1 MITAVV
7 NKKVELIE
15 KGLDVMSQDTDNRL
29 FEQRRVEKVVE
40 EINDKEEKLYV
51 RSAGLKE
58 SVVELRKTFWDDVT
72 VNVDEPDDIIET
84 QESIKQQAALLSEK
98 ERFHGK
104 ISEELQT
111 LQRLRN
117 TPYFGRIDF
126 IEDPGTEKDSIYI
139 GIASLMDHAEEDFL
153 VYDWRAPISSLYYDY
168 SPGPA
173 HYQTL
178 DSTIFGEI
186 TLKRQFIIKQGI
198 IEGMFDTGVTIG
210 DELLQQAL
218 GNNASTTMKNIVAT
232 IQKEQNKIIRNERSK
247 LLIVQGVAGSGKT
260 SAALQRIAYLMYRH
274 REELHA
280 DNVVLFS
287 PNPLFSSY
295 ISNVLPELGETN
307 VRQMTFLDYSSKGIG
322 DKLTIE
328 SPFEQMEYVLTQ
340 KESEHYPIRMK
351 SMDYLSTLDFKQLI
365 DSYTTALIEN
375 GIEFKPIKFRGRTL
389 IAKEQIHAYFYS
401 LDKEIAIPNKMEMVS
416 KWLLQEL
423 SKYQQQELAED
434 WVMEQIELLD
444 KEDYMRAYHR
454 AEEQM
459 QSSTVQD
466 EEKIL
471 RRYMVRRFFQP
482 LKKRVKQLA
491 FVNILAT
498 YQQLFTEWN
507 PKELPNDWQDI
518 RAQIATDLA
527 QKFLTWENATPYLYF
542 KGRLLG
548 DSADRSVRQLI
559 IDEAQD
565 YSAFQFAY
573 IKHLFPYTRM
583 TLLGDVNQAIY
594 THVSKENPLIP
605 AEHEE
610 SHERITLTKSYRS
623 TKQIVD
629 FTTYFAPGDEPIEP
643 FNREGSKPELIN
655 LQNESEWT
663 TTLLTCVEEQ
673 LEKGN
678 ETVALVCK
686 TLEESEQI
694 YHLLQDKLAIHLVNE
709 ETYTF
714 EKGVLVLPIYLAKG
728 IEFDA
733 VIIPDASS
741 AHYCSESE
749 KSLFYTA
756 CTRAMHALIMISKD
770 EPNLF
775 IKAVPEALYNVKS

>member
-1 MITAVV
+1 M
-7 NKKVELIE
+7 KFIE
-15 KGLDVMSQDTDNRL
+15 RGMDAMSHDTENRQY
-29 FEQRRVEKVVE
+29 EQRRVEKVVE
-40 EINDKEEKLYV
+40 VINNKEENLEA
-51 RSAGLKE
+51 RSAGLKQ

-72 VNVDEPDDIIET
+72 VNLEEMDDIIET
-84 QESIKQQAALLSEK
+84 QESIKQQAAILSQK
-98 ERFHGK
+98 EQFHGK
-104 ISEELQT
+104 ISAEIQT
-111 LQRLRN
+111 LQRLKN
-117 TPYFGRIDF
+117 APYFGRFDF
-126 IEDPGTEKDSIYI
+126 IEEPGIEKESLYI
-139 GIASLMDHAEEDFL
+139 GIASLMDQDEEDFL
-153 VYDWRAPISSLYYDY
+153 VYDWRAPISSLYYDF

-178 DSTIFGEI
+178 DSTISGEM
-186 TLKRQFIIKQGI
+186 TLKRQFIIKQGV
-198 IEGMFDTGVTIG
+198 IEGMFDTGITIG

-218 GNNASTTMKNIVAT
+218 GNNASTSMKNIVAT

-260 SAALQRIAYLMYRH
+260 SAALQRIAYLMYRY

-280 DNVVLFS
+280 DNIVLFS

-307 VRQMTFLDYSSKGIG
+307 VRQMTFLDYLKNGIG
-322 DKLTIE
+322 GNLTIE

-340 KESEHYPIRMK
+340 TESEHYPIRMK
-351 SMDYLSTLDFKQLI
+351 NMDYLSTIDFMQLI
-365 DSYTTALIEN
+365 DAFTSDLN
-375 GIEFKPIKFRGRTL
+375 GSGIQFKPIKFRGRTL
-389 IAKEQIHAYFYS
+389 IDQEQIGEYFYS

-423 SKYQQQELAED
+423 SKYQQQEIAED

-444 KEDYMRAYHR
+444 KEDYMRAYQR
-454 AEEQM
+454 AEEKM

-471 RRYMVRRFFQP
+471 RRYMVKRFFQP
-482 LKKRVKQLA
+482 LKKRVKQFA

-507 PKELPNDWQDI
+507 TKELPYYLQDI
-518 RAQIATDLA
+518 RAQIATDLS

-594 THVSKENPLIP
+594 THVAKENPLIP
-605 AEHEE
+605 VEHVE

-629 FTTYFAPGDEPIEP
+629 FTTYFAPGHEPIEP

-655 LQNESEWT
+655 LQNENEWMT
-663 TTLLTCVEEQ
+663 TVLTCVEEQ
-673 LEKGN
+673 LKKGN
-678 ETVALVCK
+678 ETIALICK

-694 YHLLQDKLAIHLVNE
+694 YHLLQDKLPIHLVNE

-733 VIIPDASS
+733 VIIPDAS
-741 AHYCSESE
+741 ADHYSLESD

-756 CTRAMHALIMISKD
+756 CTRAMHALTILCRQEIS
-770 EPNLF
+770 PF
-775 IKAVPEALYNVKS
+775 IKLVPKELYDVKE